1 MMIKKNSLNKLVLLL
16 GISLFMSA
24 CSTLDV
30 MQNKAVRLDGEV
42 YYYNEAGEVELS
54 EEQLASLEKNGA
66 VVRIKHVA
74 PDGALILDPEE
85 MAVLMQDRSVFFAEL
100 DGKNP
105 EGEVSSLVKK
115 GSLRKNLERIAKEEG
130 WSAVEW
136 NPAIDFYVNKPF
148 AVVGPDLQS
157 VVIEAVVGYPV
168 YVAFDEASK
177 AIKVLEKQAEPAKT
191 TGILDH
197 SDSVSKV
204 SPKT

>member
-1 MMIKKNSLNKLVLLL
+1 MKINTLIKLIAMVNTVL
-16 GISLFMSA
+16 IVSA
-24 CSTLDV
+24 CSTFDV

-130 WSAVEW
+130 WSTVEW
-136 NPAIDFYVNKPF
+136 SPAIDFYVNKPF

-177 AIKVLEKQAEPAKT
+177 AIKVLDKQAEPAKT
-191 TGILDH
+191 SGILDH
-197 SDSVSKV
+197 SDAVSKV